1 MDGFF
6 LHLLVKALQLK
17 EPVFFLPPPVCKT
30 QPRNCQWSFFFLHFC
45 CVLLSLVSLSILT
58 IGPKAAHKEC
68 TPQKIFWRMDRV
80 SVSSCQEHH
89 AVCLWSPWL
98 ALPLSLADGPALAV
112 VGEQGEE
119 PNTIIQLGHFDSL
132 LSI

>member
-58 IGPKAAHKEC
+58 IGPKAAS
-68 TPQKIFWRMDRV
+68 QRMHPAENILEDGRCQCFLLPRASCCV
-80 SVSSCQEHH
+80 SLVPV
-89 AVCLWSPWL
+89 ASPSFV
-98 ALPLSLADGPALAV
+98 PG
-112 VGEQGEE
+112 
-119 PNTIIQLGHFDSL
+119 
-132 LSI
+132 